1 MRRYKGGIPVSE
13 TEPNQLFV
21 ALLLGLH
28 STAWAQLGKVM
39 HPMTGKVERDLEGA
53 RETIDLL
60 GVLEQKTRG
69 NLAPE
74 EEKLLAQLL
83 LDLRLNYVD
92 EAKGA
97 KTAEGGSGSTVGA
110 ASGEPAAAG
119 SQEAPGPSPSVGTDP
134 TRDPETP
141 RS

>member
-1 MRRYKGGIPVSE
+1 MSE

-21 ALLLGLH
+21 GLLLGLH

-60 GVLEQKTRG
+60 GVLEQRTRG

-92 EAKGA
+92 EAKRA
-97 KTAEGGSGSTVGA
+97 KTAEGGSGSTDAA

-119 SQEAPGPSPSVGTDP
+119 SQEAPGPSPGVGTDP
-134 TRDPETP
+134 NRDPETP
-141 RS
+141 GP